1 MKKSHSVQLKTS
13 IWHGSQ
19 SLSLPEAQN
28 LLCERGA
35 RCVLPLSSDLEEG
48 ERRKVNRVI
57 LIIWSSV
64 RAPPASALCWAHC
77 KSPDM
82 HLGELHRSPVVKG
95 MCSPADLPLQYP
107 PIGCSCS
114 SIEDSPDGP
123 VLVLEGVDQ
132 LTACLV
138 LHSGSQWH
146 LVEPP
151 QMYLVY
157 GTGWTQQHTHR
168 K

>member
-1 MKKSHSVQLKTS
+1 MEVRASPFLRLRIYSVKEGQDVCSLCLLTWRRVREGKST
-13 IWHGSQ
+13 
-19 SLSLPEAQN
+19 
-28 LLCERGA
+28 
-35 RCVLPLSSDLEEG
+35 
-48 ERRKVNRVI
+48 RVI

-64 RAPPASALCWAHC
+64 RAAPASALCWAHW

-95 MCSPADLPLQYP
+95 MCSPADLPLQQP

-114 SIEDSPDGP
+114 SIEDSPDGS

-132 LTACLV
+132 LTAYLV
-138 LHSGSQWH
+138 LHSGSQRH

-151 QMYLVY
+151 LMYLVY
-157 GTGWTQQHTHR
+157 GTGWTQQRTHR